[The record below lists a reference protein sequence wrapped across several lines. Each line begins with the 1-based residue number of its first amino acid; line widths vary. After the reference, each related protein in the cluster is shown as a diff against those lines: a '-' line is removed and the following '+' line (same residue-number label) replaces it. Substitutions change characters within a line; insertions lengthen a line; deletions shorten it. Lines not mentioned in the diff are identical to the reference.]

1 MAMLSPR
8 PILICLIALSLFV
21 AAVEVAAYDSD
32 FLVADNALSLWGL
45 IFPILLAW
53 WVVNDSR
60 DKPYIYKP
68 FSFGFLV
75 LYSLPVYLPYYLF
88 RTRGAAG
95 ALSLAGFILLY
106 LLGFLLQLGMWAAG

>member
-1 MAMLSPR
+1 MLSPR
-8 PILICLIALSLFV
+8 PILLCLIALSLFV
-21 AAVEVAAYDSD
+21 AMVEAAAYWWG
-32 FLVADNALSLWGL
+32 FLVADDALSLWGL
-45 IFPILLAW
+45 VFPILLAW
-53 WVVNDSR
+53 WVVTDSR

-95 ALSLAGFILLY
+95 ALSLVGFITLY
-106 LLGFLLQLGMWAAG
+106 LLGFLLQLGMWVAS